1 MFMKNIHDLENIEK
15 NKKKHFC
22 CWQDGIIHA
31 CKKAFMNDVVPNKSE
46 SCYSKLISI
55 EENEDT

>member
-1 MFMKNIHDLENIEK
+1 MTLRILRKT
-15 NKKKHFC
+15 KKKHC

-31 CKKAFMNDVVPNKSE
+31 CKKAFINDVVPNKSE

>member
-1 MFMKNIHDLENIEK
+1 MTLRILRKT
-15 NKKKHFC
+15 KKKHFSC
-22 CWQDGIIHA
+22 LQDGIIHA
-31 CKKAFMNDVVPNKSE
+31 CKKAFINDAVPNKSE

>member
-1 MFMKNIHDLENIEK
+1 MTSRILRKT
-15 NKKKHFC
+15 KKTHIC

-31 CKKAFMNDVVPNKSE
+31 CKKAFIYIVVPNESE

-55 EENEDT
+55 EENEDN

>member
-1 MFMKNIHDLENIEK
+1 MTLRILRKT
-15 NKKKHFC
+15 KKKHFC

-31 CKKAFMNDVVPNKSE
+31 CKKAFINDLVPNKSE